1 MPPHRLAKV
10 IYSVTVIALLTMTT
24 IIPGA
29 ATDGPTTNTR
39 ATNVAAPSAAY
50 DPGTNDT
57 TGNAGANKIAPN
69 IAAGTSTTNHAATKT
84 ITTGAAKGTIVE
96 ITLPGITIAGAPD
109 TNIGNAAVTGTTA
122 IPRADISSTARAAA
136 ASTARGAG
144 AKTAAADSMVTNTAP
159 GAAAAASPNAA
170 GLAPPPQLTAQG
182 AVLMDLTTGKV
193 LYAKNPDEHLA
204 PASTTKILTALIAM
218 EKGHLND
225 VITVGPNPPR
235 VDGTRVY
242 LVEGEQVTL
251 ENLLYGMLLNSGND
265 AALAIA
271 EYYGGSMAGFARLMN
286 EKAAALGAV
295 NSHFVT
301 PNGLPDPNHYTTARD
316 LAVIARAA
324 MQNETFRRIVATKTR
339 PWHGKEWETTLVN
352 QNKLLW
358 NYEGADGI
366 KTGYTSEAHYT
377 LVGSATR
384 QGQTFIV
391 VVLDEPGGRAADKDA
406 SALLDYGFN
415 GFQTIQL
422 VRRGEVV
429 GALHLDDKHRVELTA
444 TGDLAIVRPKNDGTR
459 PGGQLYL
466 LPFKRPAP
474 AGTRIGEIV
483 FQQNGEII
491 GRVDVTNRQPIPAR
505 PLSPAGW
512 RLLTG
517 LVLALAYG
525 SYRLLQARRQRR
537 GMAASRVQSW
547 KAL

>member
-1 MPPHRLAKV
+1 MPPHRLAKG
-10 IYSVTVIALLTMTT
+10 IYLVTVIALLTLTT

-29 ATDGPTTNTR
+29 AANT
-39 ATNVAAPSAAY
+39 
-50 DPGTNDT
+50 
-57 TGNAGANKIAPN
+57 
-69 IAAGTSTTNHAATKT
+69 AATKS
-84 ITTGAAKGTIVE
+84 ITTGAAQGSTVE
-96 ITLPGITIAGAPD
+96 VTLPGITVADAPD
-109 TNIGNAAVTGTTA
+109 TNNANGAVTGTTA
-122 IPRADISSTARAAA
+122 VPRTDVSSSVRAAL
-136 ASTARGAG
+136 ASTARGTGVKMA
-144 AKTAAADSMVTNTAP
+144 TNTANDNP
-159 GAAAAASPNAA
+159 AANTPTGNTAAASPNAA
-170 GLAPPPQLTAQG
+170 GLAPPPQLTARG

-204 PASTTKILTALIAM
+204 PASTTKILTALIAL
-218 EKGHLND
+218 EKGHLDD

-251 ENLLYGMLLNSGND
+251 ENLLYGMLFNSGND

-271 EYYGGSMAGFARLMN
+271 EHYGGSAEGFARMMN

-339 PWHGKEWETTLVN
+339 PWHGKEWETSLVN

-366 KTGYTSEAHYT
+366 KTGYTSEAHFT

-391 VVLDEPGGRAADKDA
+391 VVLDEPGGRIADKDA
-406 SALLDYGFN
+406 AALLDYGFN
-415 GFQTIQL
+415 GFQTFQL
-422 VRRGEVV
+422 VHQGEVV
-429 GALHLDDKHRVELTA
+429 GALHLDNTQRVELTA
-444 TGDLAIVRPKNDGTR
+444 ASDLAIVSPKNDGTW

-466 LPFKRPAP
+466 FPYQRPLP

-483 FQQNGEII
+483 FQQNGEVI
-491 GRVDVTNRQPIPAR
+491 GRVDVTNRQSIPAR
-505 PLSPAGW
+505 PLGLGQW
-512 RLLTG
+512 GMLTG

-525 SYRLLQARRQRR
+525 SYRLMQARRQRQS
-537 GMAASRVQSW
+537 MAASRVQPW